1 MCDAG
6 VYLEWLEK
14 DIFNLVNSNKIY
26 ITQLRIQS
34 QSFLLTFSALFH
46 YKLRDVRKW
55 TENNYNSH
63 ILGYTS
69 ITAWRLLMGF
79 YFWIVMIKGEM
90 RRWGGIGLSVGR
102 WWGDFLNACWNS
114 LFYWYNIMVDYIM
127 KQHYGQS
134 FDS

>member
-14 DIFNLVNSNKIY
+14 DILNLVYSNKIY

-34 QSFLLTFSALFH
+34 QSFLLTFSTLFH

-69 ITAWRLLMGF
+69 ITTWRLLMGF

-102 WWGDFLNACWNS
+102 WWGDFFVCLLELIILLKNK
-114 LFYWYNIMVDYIM
+114 MVDYIM
-127 KQHYGQS
+127 KQHYRPS